1 MMMRY
6 ELMVDEHR
14 LVTIEELGRLVD
26 LHPDLLQRYL
36 VYGLIDPETDTPC
49 LLFTDAAI
57 VRIRKIQRLRSDLG
71 LNLAGCGVVLD
82 LLDRIDELER
92 EIRYLRGAL

>member
-6 ELMVDEHR
+6 ELMVDEHH

-36 VYGLIDPETDTPC
+36 VYGLIDPETETPC
-49 LLFTDAAI
+49 LLFADAAI

-82 LLDRIDELER
+82 LLDRIEELER